1 MMLGQAPESVSTAR
15 SMQTPPTVDGSR
27 PVRVASCDI
36 RIRSLLIRADA
47 SPSIGTGH
55 VMRCLA
61 LAEAWMDAGGWVFFV
76 SACTLPAIENRL
88 VIKGIPVIRI
98 RQDAGTSGD
107 AEETIRLARE
117 HGSDWIVVDG
127 YQFDSAYQK
136 SIHASGRFLLFI
148 DDFGH
153 ADRYYADLVLN
164 QNVYADLS
172 FYPVHESST
181 RFLLGTQYALL
192 RKEFL
197 DWAGWM
203 REIPGRARRIL
214 VTFGGSDPGNVTM
227 AVLNSIATLDLRE
240 LEVTVIV
247 GGANPNAALIE
258 DAVRIFPQFRIVR
271 NSENMPELM
280 AWADV
285 AISAGGG
292 TCWELLFMGV
302 PSIVIP
308 IAGNQE
314 LVARKLGLRS
324 LACVLSESEAK
335 KSHLLAKTLSRI
347 LCSREIRSGLSKR
360 MAGYIDGNG
369 PARIIHAM
377 ETPALILRTAEPG
390 DCEMVWRWIND
401 PDVRLVSF
409 TQEPIPLDHHRA
421 WFASSLSDP
430 GLIYYLALEP
440 HTGPIGQAR
449 FRIENRDATISV
461 LVAPGQRGK
470 SLGSQLIHDAT
481 EKVFAETGVENVKAF
496 IKTGNEVSK
505 KAFARAGYLEH
516 GLVDYSGEDA
526 FLFIKKRVR
535 S

>member
-1 MMLGQAPESVSTAR
+1 MNPLV
-15 SMQTPPTVDGSR
+15 
-27 PVRVASCDI
+27 
-36 RIRSLLIRADA
+36 IRADA
-47 SPSIGTGH
+47 GPVVGTGH

-61 LAEAWMDAGGWVFFV
+61 LAEAWQECGGKVILASVSVV
-76 SACTLPAIENRL
+76 SALDVRL
-88 VIKGIPVIRI
+88 KEKGIEVAHIFRE
-98 RQDAGTSGD
+98 AGSMGD
-107 AEETIRLARE
+107 AEETIRIAKKF
-117 HGSDWIVVDG
+117 GADWIVIDG
-127 YQFDSAYQK
+127 YSFGADYQR
-136 SIHASGRFLLFI
+136 SIRNAGFYQLFI
-148 DDFGH
+148 DDYGH
-153 ADRYYADLVLN
+153 ADHYCADIVLN
-164 QNVYADLS
+164 QNIYASRSL
-172 FYPVHESST
+172 YPAHEQYT
-181 RFLLGTQYALL
+181 HFFLGTDYVLL

-197 DWAGWM
+197 NLPRQD
-203 REIPGRARRIL
+203 REIPEVAQKLLITL
-214 VTFGGSDPGNVTM
+214 GGCDPEN
-227 AVLNSIATLDLRE
+227 ITLAIIETIKSAEIPDLHI
-240 LEVTVIV
+240 VVVV
-247 GGANPNAALIE
+247 GGANPHTKLIDQAVSGHPHFTVLR
-258 DAVRIFPQFRIVR
+258 DAG
-271 NSENMPELM
+271 NMPELM

-481 EKVFAETGVENVKAF
+481 EKVFAETSVENVKAF

-516 GLVDYSGEDA
+516 GLVDYYGEDA